1 MPTGPHDPI
10 DDVPSEK
17 RLPRLSRSKTARY
30 QQNKYDK
37 VHSAPFYT
45 STDLF
50 GIAANGVLG
59 HENTLRPPFE
69 WIGGGLVKV
78 NLNLRFME
86 RE

>member
-1 MPTGPHDPI
+1 MPPGPHDPI

-17 RLPRLSRSKTARY
+17 RPPRLSRSKTAITSRI
-30 QQNKYDK
+30 
-37 VHSAPFYT
+37 STTTSTAPFYT

-69 WIGGGLVKV
+69 RIGGGLVKV

-86 RE
+86 RG